1 VKSEK
6 LMSDPR
12 QLAERFNRQI
22 RDIVLMLRRAS
33 AGQSITTQQMLVM
46 GSLEG
51 GSCRMSDLAAEH
63 GVRLPTMTRQIGRL
77 ARDGLVSRGRDA
89 EDARVVTAELTP
101 IGRQRLHEGR
111 EQRIAF
117 LTVRMGTLD
126 PAERASIEAALPALR
141 KLFADS

>member
-1 VKSEK
+1 
-6 LMSDPR
+6 MSDPR
-12 QLAERFNRQI
+12 QLAERFNQQI

-51 GSCRMSDLAAEH
+51 GSRRMSDLASEH

-77 ARDGLVSRGRDA
+77 ARDRLVSRGRDA
-89 EDARVVTAELTP
+89 EDARVVTAELTAT
-101 IGRQRLHEGR
+101 GRERLHQGR

-117 LTVRMGTLD
+117 LTERLETLND
-126 PAERASIEAALPALR
+126 AERASIEAALPALE
-141 KLFADS
+141 KLFAGS

>member
-1 VKSEK
+1 
-6 LMSDPR
+6 MSDPR
-12 QLAERFNRQI
+12 VLAERFNRQI

-33 AGQSITTQQMLVM
+33 AAQSITTQQMFVM

-51 GSCRMSDLAAEH
+51 GSRRMSDLAAEH

-77 ARDGLVSRGRDA
+77 ARDGLVTRGRDT

-101 IGRQRLHEGR
+101 VGRQRLLEGR

-117 LTVRMGTLD
+117 LTGRMATLSD
-126 PAERASIEAALPALR
+126 AERAAIEAALPALE
-141 KLFADS
+141 KLFAGS